1 MKWNEL
7 LIRYGELSLKGRNR
21 SHFVRRLKKNIE
33 TALIDLQS
41 VVIKPER
48 DRMYLFAD
56 DHDDMEEAIK
66 RLPHVFGIQSFS
78 PVAKCETTME
88 DIYKTA
94 INVVGSGET
103 EGKTFKVE
111 IRRTDKSFPY
121 VTQTIRNAELEV
133 RRYPLLEVTI
143 DEHRPFYCLNEFSIR
158 SNIIRTFVLDVII
171 DGRLFEVFLGDGLII
186 STPTGSTAY
195 NKSVNGAVVDP
206 LLECYQVTELASVN
220 NNKYRTL
227 GSSFILSGDRK
238 LRLRVH
244 QDGND
249 FPLMA
254 ADNEA
259 QGIRQV
265 ENIDI
270 QLSKKTIKT
279 VKLKDNSFWE
289 KVQRIFL

>member
-1 MKWNEL
+1 MTEQMNIFIYSKHDEDSQNKISMIEDL
-7 LIRYGELSLKGRNR
+7 LIHEDFKLSANHKDANIILSIGSDGSFLQAVQKTGFRQDCLYVGI
-21 SHFVRRLKKNIE
+21 SVTGQQGLYCDFHFNNLDEMVQ
-33 TALIDLQS
+33 A
-41 VVIKPER
+41 
-48 DRMYLFAD
+48 
-56 DHDDMEEAIK
+56 
-66 RLPHVFGIQSFS
+66 
-78 PVAKCETTME
+78 
-88 DIYKTA
+88 
-94 INVVGSGET
+94 
-103 EGKTFKVE
+103 
-111 IRRTDKSFPY
+111 
-121 VTQTIRNAELEV
+121 IRNAELEV
-133 RRYPLLEVTI
+133 RRYPLIEVTI

-171 DGRLFEVFLGDGLII
+171 DDRLFEVFLGDGLII

-195 NKSVNGAVVDP
+195 NKSVKGAVVDP

-227 GSSFILSGDRK
+227 GSSFILSGERK

-259 QGIRQV
+259 QGIRKV

-270 QLSKKTIKT
+270 QLSSKTIKT
-279 VKLKDNSFWE
+279 VKLKNNSFWE